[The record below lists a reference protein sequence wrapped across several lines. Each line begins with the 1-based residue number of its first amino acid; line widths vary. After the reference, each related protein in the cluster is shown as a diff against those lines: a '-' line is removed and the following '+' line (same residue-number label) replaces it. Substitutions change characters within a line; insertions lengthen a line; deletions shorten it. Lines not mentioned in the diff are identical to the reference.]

1 MMRVSPSSASVPYT
15 LYTSASIMSG
25 AISSSGTS
33 GAVSSA
39 PTVPSS
45 VMITPALAALGL
57 PAASVESAVNV
68 LVVSWFN
75 VTITA
80 QLVWPTGTIA
90 VPARA
95 APLYTET
102 VGVVSLGVSAPA
114 VPAMVYESEFT
125 VAVPVEIEGTG
136 GAMMSGDGASVS
148 NVPST
153 ETPSLES
160 ASLERTRKWYVVPAV
175 SPVSVTECDVLS
187 AEPSTAE
194 SAP

>member
-15 LYTSASIMSG
+15 LYTSASMVSG
-25 AISSSGTS
+25 AISSTGTS
-33 GAVSSA
+33 GAARSA

-45 VMITPALAALGL
+45 MMSTPALATLML
-57 PAASVESAVNV
+57 PAASVETAVK
-68 LVVSWFN
+68 LFVVSC
-75 VTITA
+75 VSAATIA
-80 QLVWPTGTIA
+80 QPVWPTGITA
-90 VPARA
+90 VP
-95 APLYTET
+95 E
-102 VGVVSLGVSAPA
+102 
-114 VPAMVYESEFT
+114 MVYESEFT

>member
-15 LYTSASIMSG
+15 LYTSASIVSG
-25 AISSSGTS
+25 AISSTGIS
-33 GAVSSA
+33 GAARSA

-45 VMITPALAALGL
+45 MMSTLTLAALTL

-80 QLVWPTGTIA
+80 QLVWPTGTVA
-90 VPARA
+90 VHARS

-102 VGVVSLGVSAPA
+102 VRVVSLGMSASA
-114 VPAMVYESEFT
+114 VPEMVYESEFT
-125 VAVPVEIEGTG
+125 VAMPVEIEGTG
-136 GAMMSGDGASVS
+136 GSSVSGDGADVS

-160 ASLERTRKWYVVPAV
+160 ASLERTRK
-175 SPVSVTECDVLS
+175 
-187 AEPSTAE
+187 
-194 SAP
+194 